1 VDNEQTNNK
10 PDELVPDPI
19 VRREFNITEMTL
31 HRWTN
36 DPALDFPAKIKIRG
50 HNFRS
55 RNALEAFKERQ
66 IRTAIKQRKKE
77 GSNRRVDC
85 ARGKPVGAR

>member
-1 VDNEQTNNK
+1 MDHEQTNNG

-19 VRREFNITEMTL
+19 VRGEFNISEMTL

-36 DPALDFPAKIKIRG
+36 DPALNFPAKIKICG

-66 IRTAIKQRKKE
+66 IRRAAKQ
-77 GSNRRVDC
+77 G
-85 ARGKPVGAR
+85 